1 MSDHFNLI
9 YRTGIKIYRII
20 LNYMKGKYP
29 ALSQPDQM
37 INMADLIALVDDDP
51 LNLKIAQNILKKNGM
66 EVVAMSSGAQ
76 LLDFLRKDT
85 PDLIL
90 LDIMMPEMDG
100 FETLTKIRD
109 LENELDMDDIPVI
122 FLTSDEGNS
131 SETRGFEL
139 GISDYI
145 RKPFQPAVLIKRITN
160 VLKRQAIIQRY
171 HEEATTD
178 TLTGLLNKG
187 ATNNKLEMLIK
198 RKPGC
203 LMMIDLDAFKLIND
217 IYGHNA
223 GDKILISFSIL
234 LKGFLGPDDI
244 IGRMGGDEFTAFS
257 TSLKTEEDLK
267 EFSDNLNT
275 TLILDAKRILGEEMD
290 IPLGASIGAIFLD
303 GKGIEYVDAL
313 KLADKA
319 LYNVK
324 NNGKHGY
331 SLYSGSDDD
340 EEQDVLNMR
349 TLSMIL
355 SERNMS
361 SNALKLDS
369 SSFVGVYRFVMRY
382 VMQYHRNA
390 CKLLITLHP
399 SKGLTT
405 EEADD
410 YFEQFGKHV
419 EETLRRSDLVMQ
431 VRKNVYFVL
440 LTDIRA
446 GADEQVAG
454 NIIRNWR
461 SKNGDVLQIFYETD
475 FLESEKIYTGSDK
488 KLWVAIVDDDEMN
501 RKLADRILSKN
512 DIVVTKLAS
521 GEELINFLSDHRPDL
536 ILLDVNMPGMDGFE
550 TLDILRSKETEIAD
564 IPVVFLTAENDIDTE
579 KKALGLGAKDF
590 IKKPFIPEILTL
602 RVKQIAELLRLQK
615 RLEDEVSKKTKEN
628 EELFLDVVSS
638 LAGAIDAKDTYTN
651 GHSSRVAEY
660 SKEIARRY
668 GYSMKEQSD
677 IYIMGLL
684 HDVGKIGVPDSIINK
699 PGHLTDEEFEQ
710 IKSHPV
716 IGSQI
721 LKNIKKMPKLSTGA
735 RWHHEKYDG
744 TGYPDGLAGEE
755 IPEEARIIA
764 VADAYDAMSSKRSY
778 RNIMP
783 QEKIRSEIIRGS
795 GTQFDPRFAEIMV
808 RMIDEDT
815 EYFMRE
821 GGKE

>member
-331 SLYSGSDDD
+331 SLYSGNDDD

-660 SKEIARRY
+660 S
-668 GYSMKEQSD
+668 
-677 IYIMGLL
+677 
-684 HDVGKIGVPDSIINK
+684 
-699 PGHLTDEEFEQ
+699 
-710 IKSHPV
+710 
-716 IGSQI
+716 
-721 LKNIKKMPKLSTGA
+721 
-735 RWHHEKYDG
+735 
-744 TGYPDGLAGEE
+744 
-755 IPEEARIIA
+755 
-764 VADAYDAMSSKRSY
+764 
-778 RNIMP
+778 
-783 QEKIRSEIIRGS
+783 
-795 GTQFDPRFAEIMV
+795 
-808 RMIDEDT
+808 
-815 EYFMRE
+815 
-821 GGKE
+821 

>member
-1 MSDHFNLI
+1 
-9 YRTGIKIYRII
+9 
-20 LNYMKGKYP
+20 
-29 ALSQPDQM
+29 
-37 INMADLIALVDDDP
+37 MADLIALVDDDP

-66 EVVAMSSGAQ
+66 EVVAMNSGAQ

-90 LDIMMPEMDG
+90 LDIMMPDMDG
-100 FETLTKIRD
+100 FETLRQIRQ

-131 SETRGFEL
+131 TETRGFEL

-160 VLKRQAIIQRY
+160 VLKRQAIIHRY
-171 HEEATTD
+171 QEEATTD

-187 ATNNKLEMLIK
+187 ATNNKLEMLTK

-257 TSLKTEEDLK
+257 IAIKTEEDLK

-275 TLILDAKRILGEEMD
+275 TLILDAKRILGKDMD

-303 GKGIEYVDAL
+303 GKGMEYADAL
-313 KLADKA
+313 KFADKA
-319 LYNVK
+319 LYSVK

-331 SLYSGSDDD
+331 SLYTGDD
-340 EEQDVLNMR
+340 EDEEEKDVLNMK

-369 SSFVGVYRFVMRY
+369 TSFVGVYRFVMRY

-399 SKGLTT
+399 SEGLSG
-405 EEADD
+405 EDADE
-410 YFEQFGKHV
+410 YYEQFGKHV
-419 EETLRRSDLVMQ
+419 EEMLRRSDLIMQ

-440 LTDIRA
+440 LTDIKA
-446 GADEQVAG
+446 GADKQVAG

-521 GEELINFLSDHRPDL
+521 GEELINFLNDHRPDL

-615 RLEDEVSKKTKEN
+615 RLEEEVSKKTKEN

-660 SKEIARRY
+660 SKEIARRF
-668 GYSMKEQSD
+668 GYNMKEQSD

-699 PGHLTDEEFEQ
+699 PGKLTDEEFES
-710 IKSHPV
+710 IKTHPV

-778 RNIMP
+778 RNIMS
-783 QEKIRSEIIRGS
+783 QERIRNEILRGS
-795 GTQFDPRFAEIMV
+795 GTQFDPRFAEIMI

-815 EYFMRE
+815 EYVMRE